1 MPYRIGREYFVFLAE
16 QVLRELPAEFTD
28 YLTNIAIHVEDYPT
42 TGDVRST
49 GASRE
54 CLLGYFRGVEYPEK
68 GGFFDIPHP
77 LPDKIVLF
85 QKNIERICASENELI
100 EEIRATLFHEVGHY
114 FGLAEDD
121 LRRFGY

>member
-1 MPYRIGREYFVFLAE
+1 MPYRTGREYFIFLAE
-16 QVLRELPAEFTD
+16 QVLRELPAEFSD
-28 YLTNIAIHVEDYPT
+28 YLTNITIHVEDYPT
-42 TGDVRST
+42 TDDVRST

-68 GGFFDIPHP
+68 GGFFDIPYH
-77 LPDKIVLF
+77 LPNKIVLF
-85 QKNIERICASENELI
+85 QKNIERICVSENELI

-114 FGLAEDD
+114 FGIAEED